1 MMAIP
6 KLLDENLATDTLRK
20 LSSHGGDFFELYCE
34 NIFESNFIFED
45 KRVEEIL
52 SGTDS
57 GIGLRVIDNLKSLYG
72 FTNDIHPTSL
82 LQTASTL
89 ASAVN
94 KTPSEQTFSFKSR
107 QPLHHILIQQDPFI
121 LPHADKVALCK
132 KANDMA
138 WSASKHVTQVE
149 IRYHEARRITEI
161 FNSLGEQTFQNQ
173 THVSLIFILT
183 AQIGDDMHSS
193 VANIAGATG
202 FELFTDDILQYNIDK
217 CVHQAIQNIKAPR
230 VDGGTMPVIIS
241 SEAGGTLIHEAV
253 GHSLEGDLVADNM
266 SQFTNKLGQQIAA
279 PILTVIDDATLAG
292 NRGTFEFDDE
302 GVPGQ
307 RKVLIENGILRG
319 FMMDR
324 LSGMKLG
331 HKPTGN
337 GRRQSYEYRP
347 IVRMTNTYIERGT
360 DNPEDILKS
369 VDHGLFVKDMGGG
382 QVNTVNGDFVFD
394 CTEAY
399 MIKNGKIDKPVKKA
413 TLIGNGGTIL
423 KTIDRVGN
431 DLKFACGTCGKDD
444 QGAPVSD
451 AIPTI
456 RIPSITVGGD
466 VR

>member
-1 MMAIP
+1 MTIAS
-6 KLLDENLATDTLRK
+6 KLIDAALATDTLRK
-20 LSSHGGDFFELYCE
+20 LASHGGDFFELYVE
-34 NIFESNFIFED
+34 NTLESNFVYED
-45 KRVEEIL
+45 NRIEEII

-57 GIGLRVIDNLKSLYG
+57 GIGLRLIDDLKSLYG
-72 FTNDIHPTSL
+72 FTNDIQPASV
-82 LQTASTL
+82 LQTASSL
-89 ASAVN
+89 ANALN
-94 KTPSEQTFSFKSR
+94 KRCNNASFNFKS
-107 QPLHHILIQQDPFI
+107 QKPLHHIHIQQDPFI

-138 WSASKHVTQVE
+138 WAASKHITQVE

-193 VANIAGATG
+193 AASIAGTTG
-202 FELFTDDILQYNIDK
+202 FELFTEAILQHHINK
-217 CVHQAIQNIKAPR
+217 CAHQAIQNIRAPR
-230 VDGGTMPVIIS
+230 VDGGKMPVVIS

-266 SQFTNKLGQQIAA
+266 SQFANKLGQQVAS
-279 PILTVIDDATLAG
+279 PILTVIDDATLKG
-292 NRGTFEFDDE
+292 NRGSFEFDDE

-307 RKVLIENGILRG
+307 RKILIENGILKS

-324 LSGMKLG
+324 LSAMKLG
-331 HKPTGN
+331 HRPTGN

-347 IVRMTNTYIERGT
+347 IVRMTNTYIDRGT
-360 DNPEDILKS
+360 DTPEDIVKS

-423 KTIDRVGN
+423 QTIDRVGH
-431 DLKFACGTCGKDD
+431 DLTFASGTCGKDD

-456 RIPSITVGGD
+456 RIPSITVGGEIG
-466 VR
+466 